1 MKRLSIPMLVS
12 IVAHASLLI
21 ILSGVIKKF
30 LDRGES
36 LPLSG
41 GGGRGSV
48 FVEIV
53 GDGGRGR
60 SEPPLQEVSPVKRP
74 KKSVEEKTKGSGSPS
89 VAMAGP
95 GAGPGGPG
103 PGSGPSGGTNAVL
116 AEIRARIERA
126 KRYPLLLRKS
136 GVQGVALVGFRIDAH
151 GQPEAVSLKSSSGSP
166 ALDEEALATV
176 LRAAPYPVYGDP
188 LTLGIRFELR

>member
-1 MKRLSIPMLVS
+1 MKRLSIPMLIS
-12 IVAHASLLI
+12 IVAHASVVIALLGAI
-21 ILSGVIKKF
+21 RF
-30 LDRGES
+30 LDHSES
-36 LPLSG
+36 LPLTGS

-53 GDGGRGR
+53 GDGGAGGIKPSAAQKDSSLR
-60 SEPPLQEVSPVKRP
+60 VSKAA
-74 KKSVEEKTKGSGSPS
+74 EKEAKASGSPS
-89 VAMAGP
+89 VAMTGP
-95 GAGPGGPG
+95 GAGPGDPG

-136 GVQGVALVGFRIDAH
+136 GVQGVALVGFRIDAQ

-176 LRAAPYPVYGDP
+176 RRAAPYPVYEDP
-188 LTLGIRFELR
+188 LTLGIRFELK

>member
-12 IVAHASLLI
+12 IVAHASVVIALL
-21 ILSGVIKKF
+21 GVIRF
-30 LDRGES
+30 LDRSES
-36 LPLSG
+36 LPLTGS

-53 GDGGRGR
+53 GDGGAGGIKPSAVQKDSSLR
-60 SEPPLQEVSPVKRP
+60 VSKAAE
-74 KKSVEEKTKGSGSPS
+74 KKAKASGSPS
-89 VAMAGP
+89 VAMTGP

-103 PGSGPSGGTNAVL
+103 AGSGPSGGTNAVL

-136 GVQGVALVGFRIDAH
+136 GVQGVALVGFRIDAQ

-176 LRAAPYPVYGDP
+176 RRAAPYPVYEDP